1 MPIKAVVFDLDGTLA
16 EFNVDYKTVR
26 AEVMQFLIN
35 QGLPSSIFSISES
48 IFEMLKKAEV
58 YMRNNGRNAQ
68 QFASIRKHA
77 LSIALKHE
85 LQAANET
92 SLLPGVVDMLGTLRN
107 KDLKLAIFT
116 INAEKSANRILERFR
131 LKPFFKAVITREAVS
146 KVKPD
151 PAHLAAALKA
161 LNVSPEETVVIG
173 DGVADM
179 KSAKALGAHAIGLIA
194 EGHGSKKLNYAGATH
209 TIKSIT
215 EVPILIE
222 ELQQRPTV

>member
-26 AEVMQFLIN
+26 AEVMQFLVN
-35 QGLPSSIFSISES
+35 QGLPGSIFSISES
-48 IFEMLKKAEV
+48 IFEMLKKTEV
-58 YMRNNGRNAQ
+58 YMRNSGRNAE

-85 LQAANET
+85 LKAANET
-92 SLLPGVVDMLGTLRN
+92 TLLPGVVDMLRTLRN
-107 KDLKLAIFT
+107 KDLQLAIFT
-116 INAEKSANRILERFR
+116 INAEKSANRILERFH

-151 PAHLAAALKA
+151 PAHLAAALTA

-179 KSAKALGAHAIGLIA
+179 KSAKALGAHAIGLITD
-194 EGHGSKKLNYAGATH
+194 GHGSKNLDYAGATH
-209 TIKSIT
+209 TINSIT
-215 EVPILIE
+215 KAPILID

>member
-35 QGLPSSIFSISES
+35 HGLPGSIFSISES
-48 IFEMLKKAEV
+48 IFEMLKKTEV

-77 LSIALKHE
+77 LSVALKYE
-85 LQAANET
+85 LKAANET
-92 SLLPGVVDMLGTLRN
+92 TLLPGVVDVLRTLRN

-116 INAEKSANRILERFR
+116 INAEKSANLILERFR
-131 LKPFFKAVITREAVS
+131 LKPFFNVVITREAVS

-151 PAHLAAALKA
+151 PAHLTAALKA
-161 LNVSPEETVVIG
+161 LDVNPEETVVIG

-179 KSAKALGAHAIGLIA
+179 KSAKALGAHAIGLITD
-194 EGHGSKKLNYAGATH
+194 GYGGKNLNSAGATH
-209 TIKSIT
+209 TIKSLT